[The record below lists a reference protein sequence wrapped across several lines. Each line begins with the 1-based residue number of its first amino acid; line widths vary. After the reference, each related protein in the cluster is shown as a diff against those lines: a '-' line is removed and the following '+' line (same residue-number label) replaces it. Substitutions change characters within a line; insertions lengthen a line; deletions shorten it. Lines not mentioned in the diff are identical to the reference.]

1 MTSLI
6 SFNMSYYVN
15 STSKSM
21 SPTKLASLKRNPKS
35 NRVTRNYNVTSSRS
49 YKQNLSNFFPEFYG
63 SYDYDKA
70 FNENASSV
78 QLYGLFPSDYDDGL
92 SNTNGSHASGFYS
105 ENPDQKS
112 ILTTQLSAPLLY
124 ILFMFILYFIIISI
138 LFMSALYSH
147 RKRVGY
153 NYDENFEY
161 STQSDDCVE
170 ENLVEKNSNQNE
182 FLVHHSLYDEDT
194 DESDSIYEARS
205 LKSTS
210 LRNNF
215 DKYQLGKKYNRKQ
228 FATSYVKK
236 KNLKKRKSQKLEMSS
251 FIILKKILKM
261 LPLNKSQNLVVRESD
276 RELQTNRPQID
287 EKSDSVLVNKQFN
300 KSSFMECPSVQP
312 LLNENWL
319 DENEL

>member
-6 SFNMSYYVN
+6 SFNISYVK

-21 SPTKLASLKRNPKS
+21 SPTKLASLKRNSKL

-63 SYDYDKA
+63 SYDYEKV
-70 FNENASSV
+70 FNENTSSV

-92 SNTNGSHASGFYS
+92 SNTNGSHAPGFYS
-105 ENPDQKS
+105 ENQNQKS

-161 STQSDDCVE
+161 STQSDDCGE
-170 ENLVEKNSNQNE
+170 ENLVEKNSNQKE

-194 DESDSIYEARS
+194 DEEADSIYEARS

-210 LRNNF
+210 LRNNLE
-215 DKYQLGKKYNRKQ
+215 KYQSGNKYKRKHC
-228 FATSYVKK
+228 AAKYLKK
-236 KNLKKRKSQKLEMSS
+236 KNLKKRKSEKLEKTS
-251 FIILKKILKM
+251 FIILKQILKM
-261 LPLNKSQNLVVRESD
+261 LPLNKSQNLVVRECD
-276 RELQTNRPQID
+276 RELQTNLTQQID
-287 EKSDSVLVNKQFN
+287 NKSALKQQFN
-300 KSSFMECPSVQP
+300 KSNFMECPSVQP

-319 DENEL
+319 DENEF